1 MTREWNNLIASA
13 SDEMLEELHRS
24 IRYQLK
30 MRKMF
35 ATLSQTEVSGSLDKL
50 YNAELAKL
58 YIPKDD
64 IIND

>member
-13 SDEMLEELHRS
+13 SDEALEELYRS

-35 ATLSQTEVSGSLDKL
+35 ATLSQTEVSGSLDR
-50 YNAELAKL
+50 L